1 MTNSLNKAGDLKVL
15 SKIALSGGLI
25 LIMVVA
31 PFCWGLLP
39 RGYDVLNAN
48 PQIKANPYFTVFMR
62 MLTSFL
68 LTCAASILV
77 WLWFSII
84 CKDGKPGFLQLCG
97 KTYALIKKR
106 LPWLLMLSV
115 CYFAARAVEMKC
127 ILTYSIEE
135 GAVVADGTAKALK
148 DYGYFM
154 GLMLALLL
162 AIKNNALYGML
173 AKLTSKCAPD
183 FANNIRGKLCS
194 GRMTF
199 VGKIFWGSTLFL
211 TIASGILYISA
222 KEPLCV
228 WPFVAEMSAIAC
240 IVALLTS
247 FGTDFKILGNVNAGE
262 SADKCPAWLPALLAS
277 LAVNLFQSGGT
288 AMWAILS
295 WFGTRPDGVEFWSL
309 ASQYRTKENLFA
321 LVIVI
326 GLLGSL
332 IAPVSQLFG
341 VNLHDAKLK
350 RMGMTRYGVTGSDW
364 LMICGGFEPLFV
376 VLIGVCWPR
385 PGDKVVSLIPMLV
398 AVATVAV
405 IALLKIAEV
414 WAEKNS
420 VVRNALFTSIRGS
433 TQDKHEEESVEALRR
448 RAIKLSLLKL
458 YDKRNELFGRQVHF
472 GVRLVKVD
480 QSALGLPEPVS
491 PDAYFSLLLNG
502 QHFFT
507 QDDPFTNTVLEAHAQ
522 YLGRL
527 FPDVDAC
534 SLRRYLVNRNGL
546 SASVW
551 RSVVRG
557 KARSIAVE
565 GEIGEDSMP
574 YAIMTNDE
582 KRANAY
588 ISKWN
593 ELFVIINDAVRG
605 NNLDYYIN
613 GLIAN
618 FSPNGK
624 WLANTFM
631 SMFHVKDPAEVAAK
645 YRNPKTPE
653 LLAFAHEEGERLVKD
668 CGVAG
673 ARYFVGGSLGYDA
686 VLKGGFDIDLRLL
699 VPGDWD
705 DAVVRRNI
713 DAAQKVLIDQAKANG
728 EEIKCRFIDEGG
740 TNYIQHTKQIV
751 HQSWAD
757 GEIELTWNIQAE
769 NSYKSIAGMSAKLPQ
784 IVKDRYVAAKGLAKD
799 ESKEAYDALKVHW
812 RDFID
817 WLVDHGAKDMD
828 GKALDGLLLKARVSF
843 PLFLKDKT
851 N

>member
-1 MTNSLNKAGDLKVL
+1 MTNSLNKASDWNVL
-15 SKIALSGGLI
+15 NKIALSGGLI

-62 MLTSFL
+62 MATSFL
-68 LTCAASILV
+68 WTVVASILV
-77 WLWFSII
+77 WLWFCII
-84 CKDGKPGFLQLCG
+84 RKDSKQGFMQLCG
-97 KTYALIKKR
+97 KTCALIKKR

-115 CYFAARAVEMKC
+115 CYFASRAIEMKW
-127 ILTYSIEE
+127 ILTYSIKD
-135 GAVVADGTAKALK
+135 GAVVAEGTADALK

-162 AIKNNALYGML
+162 AIKNNILYGAL
-173 AKLTSKCAPD
+173 AKLFSKCAPD

-222 KEPLCV
+222 KEPLRV
-228 WPFVAEMSAIAC
+228 WPFIAEMSAIAC

-247 FGTDFKILGNVNAGE
+247 FGTDFKILGNVNPGE
-262 SADKCPAWLPALLAS
+262 SADKCPVWLPALLAS

-288 AMWAILS
+288 AIWAILS
-295 WFGTRPDGVEFWSL
+295 WFGTKPDGVKFWSL
-309 ASQYRTKENLFA
+309 ASQYGTKENLVA
-321 LVIVI
+321 LIIVI

-341 VNLHDAKLK
+341 VNLHDVKLK
-350 RMGMTRYGVTGSDW
+350 CIGMTRYGVTGSNW

-385 PGDKVVSLIPMLV
+385 PDDKVVSLIPMLV

-405 IALLKIAEV
+405 IAMLKIAEV

-420 VVRNALFTSIRGS
+420 VVRNALFTFIRGS
-433 TQDKHEEESVEALRR
+433 TQDRHEEESVEALRR
-448 RAIKLSLLKL
+448 RAVKLSLLKL

-472 GVRLVKVD
+472 GVGLVKVD
-480 QSALGLPEPVS
+480 KATLGLPGPVS

-502 QHFFT
+502 QYFFT
-507 QDDPFTNTVLEAHAQ
+507 QDDPFTNTVLEAHTL
-522 YLGRL
+522 YLNRL
-527 FPDVDAC
+527 FPKVDAC
-534 SLRRYLVNRNGL
+534 SLRRYLVKRNGL

-551 RSVVRG
+551 RSFIRE

-574 YAIMTNDE
+574 YAIITNDE
-582 KRANAY
+582 KAANAY
-588 ISKWN
+588 VSKWN
-593 ELFVIINDAVRG
+593 ELFAVINDAIRG

-613 GLIAN
+613 GLISN
-618 FSPNGK
+618 FSPSGK
-624 WLANTFM
+624 WSAKTFM
-631 SMFHVKDPAEVAAK
+631 SMLHVKNPAATAAE
-645 YRNPKTPE
+645 YRNPKTPQ
-653 LLAFAHEEGERLVKD
+653 LLAFAREEGERLVKD
-668 CGVAG
+668 CGIAG
-673 ARYFVGGSLGYDA
+673 AEYFIGGSLGYDA

-705 DAVVRRNI
+705 DNAVRRNI
-713 DAAQKVLIDQAKANG
+713 DLVQKVLVDQANANG
-728 EEIKCRFIDEGG
+728 ETIKCKFIDEGG

-751 HQSWAD
+751 RRDWAD
-757 GEIELTWNIQAE
+757 GEIELTWNIQAK
-769 NSYKSIAGMSAKLPQ
+769 NSYKSVAGMSAKLPQ
-784 IVKDRYVAAKGLAKD
+784 VVKDRYVAAKGLAKD
-799 ESKEAYDALKVHW
+799 ESKEVYDALKVHW

-817 WLVDHGAKDMD
+817 WVIENDGRKMSEEDLLDFLVANAD
-828 GKALDGLLLKARVSF
+828 RF
-843 PLFLKDKT
+843 PLFLKD
-851 N
+851 